1 MDGTTR
7 TDIDMK
13 RTFGV
18 GGVAVLAALLL
29 GGGCAKRADTARTDE
44 PAPAGQVSE
53 YYPLAVGNQWTYR
66 INGRD
71 DKRVTIQV
79 TREEGGYFHDN
90 RDGQLAVDAYGLRDP
105 KRYLLRGPVREGTT
119 WTNVVSVSSTER
131 YHIARAG
138 GPCEV
143 PAGTFP
149 NCVEVEGRNRVDAKA
164 TVVNTMTFAAGVG
177 MVRVQVALETDGQR
191 VPQTS
196 LELVGWKLQDGKQ
209 GGEPSPEPAPA
220 G

>member
-1 MDGTTR
+1 MAWTTR

-29 GGGCAKRADTARTDE
+29 GTGCAQKADTVRPEE
-44 PAPAGQVSE
+44 PAPAGQVSD
-53 YYPLAVGNQWTYR
+53 YYPLAVGNRWTYR

-71 DKRVTIQV
+71 DKQV
-79 TREEGGYFHDN
+79 TVEIESFGDGYFHDN
-90 RDGQLAVDAYGLRDP
+90 QQAQLAVDAYGLRDP
-105 KRYLLRGPVREGTT
+105 KRYLLRGPVVEGTS

-131 YHIARAG
+131 YHIVRAG
-138 GPCEV
+138 VPCEV

-149 NCVEVEGRNRVDAKA
+149 NCVQVEGRNRVDAKV
-164 TVVNTMTFAAGVG
+164 TVINTMTFAAGVG
-177 MVRVQVALETDGQR
+177 LVRVELAAEKDGQR

-196 LELVGWKLQDGKQ
+196 LELLQWRLAQPSQ
-209 GGEPSPEPAPA
+209 GG
-220 G
+220 